1 MATAVGKIKFR
12 HQTAIANNPAYDVSA
27 NVFNDSFVT
36 GADVATDLGVDGDV
50 MVRDSAQADGWGWQ
64 TVAGL
69 VTPVTPAEGG
79 TGIVSY
85 TAGDMLYASG
95 TTTLAKLAIVAAGQV
110 LVSGTSPAWSANP
123 SLTSVTLSS
132 FVQTP
137 TITRGAD
144 STLSIQVNSAAR
156 WAFDNSTGAGS
167 GGVYSLYPAVDATY
181 DLGSATNRVGT
192 GYFGTSIATPVL
204 RSLSGNLNL
213 RAAGAT
219 AIVFNVNSSD
229 VMTFNGVGLT
239 PTDAT
244 VALGDGTHRFTNGY
258 FSLALIVGSNSA
270 TTGSLRMPSGA
281 TGIVFR
287 NNANNA
293 DLAAMGSNASDV
305 LTIGGNYVTTQIGS
319 GGTFIGIGGLTS
331 SFAALQRNG
340 AGLNVRLAD
349 DSGYA
354 SLTAGSIFA
363 AAAFFGPGTYAT
375 SGDWRAQSGFSFA
388 YRNSAN
394 SANVLI
400 LSSDSSD
407 RALFGDPGNGVMG
420 VLYGSRIGFGGTTA
434 SFPALKRD
442 TIFMQLRL
450 ADDSGVS
457 GAITASLPV
466 AAAARDGII
475 GFDTTLNAL
484 VYYVGGARF
493 KLVGASF

>member
-219 AIVFNVNSSD
+219 AIVFNVNGAD
-229 VMTFNGVGLT
+229 VVTFNGVEFT

-244 VALGDGTHRFTNGY
+244 VALGDATHRFTSAFLGTAVAVGTNPSSTGAVRLKHAAQINGRDSTNVTNVILLDWGSTTDTVQIGQSGFDLILAGSSVKIPNGY
-258 FSLALIVGSNSA
+258 VSVGTSPA
-270 TTGSLRMPSGA
+270 TT
-281 TGIVFR
+281 
-287 NNANNA
+287 
-293 DLAAMGSNASDV
+293 
-305 LTIGGNYVTTQIGS
+305 
-319 GGTFIGIGGLTS
+319 
-331 SFAALQRNG
+331 
-340 AGLNVRLAD
+340 
-349 DSGYA
+349 
-354 SLTAGSIFA
+354 
-363 AAAFFGPGTYAT
+363 
-375 SGDWRAQSGFSFA
+375 GDWRAQSAFTFKA
-388 YRNSAN
+388 RNAAN
-394 SANVLI
+394 SADGTILSTDAQDKTVLGGVTSSVADSTAISLGATPIGVLVVVNQSTGTAAMFLVEGAGHAVVLI
-400 LSSDSSD
+400 N
-407 RALFGDPGNGVMG
+407 DP
-420 VLYGSRIGFGGTTA
+420 
-434 SFPALKRD
+434 
-442 TIFMQLRL
+442 
-450 ADDSGVS
+450 
-457 GAITASLPV
+457 
-466 AAAARDGII
+466 AAAYSVTAGTAGRTNVYWSAGNSRYEVENKTGSTRILQV
-475 GFDTTLNAL
+475 TLLGTN
-484 VYYVGGARF
+484 
-493 KLVGASF
+493 